1 MGKCQN
7 CQVLALHFQGLNLLC
22 FRAPGV
28 VLVAQACGSTVLL
41 SFVQLGTV
49 QANIFYEGSHFIHEL
64 FLLHCESQHTHNNY
78 LYSLILKIQSTNYST
93 QNLRDFFPPVLNSPL
108 FFWHLML
115 RFIIF
120 LNCSLLK
127 QAISQHIVSE
137 DGNNFFCYFK

>member
-78 LYSLILKIQSTNYST
+78 LYSLILKI
-93 QNLRDFFPPVLNSPL
+93 
-108 FFWHLML
+108 
-115 RFIIF
+115 
-120 LNCSLLK
+120 
-127 QAISQHIVSE
+127 
-137 DGNNFFCYFK
+137 